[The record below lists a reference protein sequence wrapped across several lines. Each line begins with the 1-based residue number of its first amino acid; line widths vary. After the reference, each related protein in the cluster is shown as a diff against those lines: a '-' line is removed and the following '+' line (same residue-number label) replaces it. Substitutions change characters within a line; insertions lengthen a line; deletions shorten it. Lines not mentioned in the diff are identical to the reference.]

1 MGSSNAVQF
10 AARCV
15 DLLAKVPFSPTT
27 GQYASIHAPTR
38 LFSSLQDVQEFLCYL
53 LDRLNSELMGDK
65 NAQNS
70 APASSETRAKLRKSF
85 SSLRMSLTGKP
96 INSII
101 NEVFE
106 GQLLSEVQ
114 RLYSSDVSVF
124 IRLIRSAAWGA
135 RTAVTRRIRSWICH

>member
-1 MGSSNAVQF
+1 M
-10 AARCV
+10 
-15 DLLAKVPFSPTT
+15 
-27 GQYASIHAPTR
+27 
-38 LFSSLQDVQEFLCYL
+38 QEFLCYL

-70 APASSETRAKLRKSF
+70 APASSESKAKLRKSF

-106 GQLLSEVQ
+106 GQLLSEVRGWHYNAISQ
-114 RLYSSDVSVF
+114 IFTLLD
-124 IRLIRSAAWGA
+124 IRSAACNVV
-135 RTAVTRRIRSWICH
+135 TEVTRKIRS